1 MGPKPLKSKKARKV
15 FIHDIL
21 GKAFDIGF
29 SSYWVAFDQKN
40 HDKMKY
46 FEGECQNLSKVG
58 LQIAKMC
65 FQCQIITAHFMIYP
79 KRDDLSEIRFLVY
92 SLCVW
97 VKKIPDSKNGKKLP
111 KILTSGSKRKFWKTL
126 EDESNNLYKERLC
139 LTIEKNKTHK
149 NNPTRNIFIKLIK
162 DIY

>member
-58 LQIAKMC
+58 LQIAKMVLG
-65 FQCQIITAHFMIYP
+65 QENTRLKEWKEITQDFDIWI
-79 KRDDLSEIRFLVY
+79 K
-92 SLCVW
+92 
-97 VKKIPDSKNGKKLP
+97 KKI
-111 KILTSGSKRKFWKTL
+111 L
-126 EDESNNLYKERLC
+126 ENFGR
-139 LTIEKNKTHK
+139 
-149 NNPTRNIFIKLIK
+149 
-162 DIY
+162 

>member
-1 MGPKPLKSKKARKV
+1 MGPKPLKCKKARKV

-46 FEGECQNLSKVG
+46 FEWECQNLSKVG

-65 FQCQIITAHFMIYP
+65 LQCQIITAHFMIYP
-79 KRDDLSEIRFLVY
+79 KRDDMSELLFWVY

-97 VKKIPDSKNGKKLP
+97 VKKIPDPKNGKKLT
-111 KILTSGSKRKFWKTL
+111 KILTTRSKIEFEKIGSK
-126 EDESNNLYKERLC
+126 SNNLYKERLC
-139 LTIEKNKTHK
+139 LTAE
-149 NNPTRNIFIKLIK
+149 
-162 DIY
+162 

>member
-58 LQIAKMC
+58 LQVAKMC
-65 FQCQIITAHFMIYP
+65 FGQEHSKIKELKEVNQDF
-79 KRDDLSEIRFLVY
+79 ENWF
-92 SLCVW
+92 
-97 VKKIPDSKNGKKLP
+97 KKNH
-111 KILTSGSKRKFWKTL
+111 WKSL
-126 EDESNNLYKERLC
+126 EDESNNLHKEVM
-139 LTIEKNKTHK
+139 
-149 NNPTRNIFIKLIK
+149 
-162 DIY
+162 